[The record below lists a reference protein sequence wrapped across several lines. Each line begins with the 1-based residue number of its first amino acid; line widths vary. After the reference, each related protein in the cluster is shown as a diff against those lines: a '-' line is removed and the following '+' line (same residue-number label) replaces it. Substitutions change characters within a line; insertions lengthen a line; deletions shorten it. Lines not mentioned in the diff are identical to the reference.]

1 MARMQEMAMPRS
13 IPVMVLALML
23 AAPAWAQPTPA
34 ADPVPDAM
42 KRMQKAPAV
51 DYAHLRDPFS
61 SALVM
66 SSSLA
71 RKEQR
76 LHSDHAHEAL
86 EDFDLSTLK
95 LVAVYAMGPDRV
107 AMIQNAEGKG
117 YVVRRGNYMG
127 KHDGRIVKIGG
138 NDIVLVE
145 HVLNPAGEIAQRR
158 VTLTLQTDAKN
169 P

>member
-1 MARMQEMAMPRS
+1 MSRS
-13 IPVMVLALML
+13 IPVMALALML
-23 AAPAWAQPTPA
+23 AAPAWAQPAPA
-34 ADPVPDAM
+34 TDAVPDAM

-51 DYAHLRDPFS
+51 DYARLRDPFS
-61 SALVM
+61 SSLVM
-66 SSSLA
+66 SRGLA
-71 RKEQR
+71 EKERR
-76 LHSDHAHEAL
+76 LRSDHPHEAL

-117 YVVRRGNYMG
+117 FIVRRGNYMG
-127 KHDGRIVKIGG
+127 KHDGRIVTIG
-138 NDIVLVE
+138 NKDIVLVE
-145 HVLNPAGEIAQRR
+145 HVLDPAGEVTPRR

>member
-1 MARMQEMAMPRS
+1 MQRS

-23 AAPAWAQPTPA
+23 AAPAWAQPAPA
-34 ADPVPDAM
+34 AAGDAVPDAM
-42 KRMQKAPAV
+42 KRMQKAPAI

-66 SSSLA
+66 SRGLA
-71 RKEQR
+71 LKEQR
-76 LHSDHAHEAL
+76 LRSDHPHEAL

-117 YVVRRGNYMG
+117 YIVRRGNYMG
-127 KHDGRIVKIGG
+127 KHDGRITDIGA
-138 NDIVLVE
+138 NAIVLVE
-145 HVLNPAGEIAQRR
+145 HVLNPAGEISPHR